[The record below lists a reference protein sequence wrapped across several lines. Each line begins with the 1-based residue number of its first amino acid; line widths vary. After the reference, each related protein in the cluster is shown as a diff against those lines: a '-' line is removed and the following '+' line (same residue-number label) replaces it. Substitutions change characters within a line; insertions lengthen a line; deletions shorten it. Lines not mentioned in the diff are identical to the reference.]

1 MYLNQMHKYEY
12 KTVFSYMCGS
22 LDHYYICVHADKQQM
37 KSLMIN
43 LKDITCCLWC
53 FMLKYVGTDN
63 NYVIL
68 VKK

>member
-43 LKDITCCLWC
+43 LKDITCCL
-53 FMLKYVGTDN
+53 
-63 NYVIL
+63 
-68 VKK
+68 